1 MLVVSMDPGDCER
14 VVEIASQSEQEL
26 DIDAELSRPWARI
39 WTAREEPAAPVLA
52 FLLAWAV
59 ADELHVINVATHPEH
74 RRRGA
79 ARALLAELLTHARA
93 NQVRLVLL
101 EVRRSNRAALSL
113 YRSHG
118 FSAIGVR
125 RSYYA
130 DNAED
135 AIEMMLAIDPSTGMV
150 LPGRDEIALPEV

>member
-1 MLVVSMDPGDCER
+1 LDPGDRAR

-26 DIDAELSRPWARI
+26 DFDAELSRPWARI
-39 WTAREEPAAPVLA
+39 WTARDKAAAPVAA

-59 ADELHVINVATHPEH
+59 ADEMHIINVATHPSL

-79 ARALLAELLTHARA
+79 ARALLNELLTHARA

-125 RSYYA
+125 RGYYA

-135 AIEMMLAIDPSTGMV
+135 AIEMMLAIDPSTGKI

>member
-1 MLVVSMDPGDCER
+1 MLVRPMDPADRAR
-14 VVEIASQSEQEL
+14 VVEIAGLGDQEL
-26 DIDAELSRPWARI
+26 DVDAELARSWARI
-39 WTAREEPAAPVLA
+39 WTAGDPVVA

-59 ADELHVINVATHPEH
+59 ADELHVINVATHPDH
-74 RRRGA
+74 RRCGA

-93 NQVRLVLL
+93 N
-101 EVRRSNRAALSL
+101 RAALSL

-118 FSAIGVR
+118 FCAMGIR
-125 RSYYA
+125 RGYYA

-135 AIEMMLAIDPSTGMV
+135 AIEMMLAIDPQSGQI

>member
-1 MLVVSMDPGDCER
+1 MGADLDHAGDPVV
-14 VVEIASQSEQEL
+14 
-26 DIDAELSRPWARI
+26 
-39 WTAREEPAAPVLA
+39 A

-59 ADELHVINVATHPEH
+59 ADELHVINVATHPDH
-74 RRRGA
+74 RRCGA

-93 NQVRLVLL
+93 NRVRLVVL

-118 FSAIGVR
+118 FCAMGIR
-125 RSYYA
+125 RGYYA

-135 AIEMMLAIDPSTGMV
+135 AIEMMLAIDPQSGQI